1 MTSQR
6 CHLCGSR
13 GASGP
18 GGEGRLVPGK
28 YTVWGGRAGRSIL
41 VTISAA
47 ATGGLTCEQRH
58 TLPCAET
65 TVLTLWLLPPASGAN
80 CPGRS
85 SSAQTSARARPR
97 QLPGPFRCWCWNPGS
112 GRRGK
117 GNETPQH
124 WATENN
130 HCLFKGR
137 LCPVPRQELSVSPPF
152 SSC

>member
-6 CHLCGSR
+6 CCLCGSR

-18 GGEGRLVPGK
+18 GGEGRPVPGK
-28 YTVWGGRAGRSIL
+28 YAVWGGKAGPSIL

-65 TVLTLWLLPPASGAN
+65 TVLTLWLLPPASLAN

-97 QLPGPFRCWCWNPGS
+97 QLPWSVPVLVLEPGL
-112 GRRGK
+112 G
-117 GNETPQH
+117 ETGQRKR
-124 WATENN
+124 N
-130 HCLFKGR
+130 
-137 LCPVPRQELSVSPPF
+137 SPALGH
-152 SSC
+152 